1 MSTDLTVFMPDMS
14 GAAIEARVHYAERL
28 AASGLLP
35 DHYKRQPANVLVAIE
50 IGMALGVPPI
60 HALNS
65 IAVING
71 KPTMSAD
78 LMSAVVRRAGHKLHV
93 TERDGAVTAELVR
106 RDDPEFTYRA
116 VWDAD
121 KARTAGLWGRKGP
134 WSQFPGQ
141 MLRARATTEVC
152 RQGASD
158 ALMGVVYTPEEMGAV
173 VDEEGAVVSVPA
185 SPPPSVEEVQA
196 CEDLKTLRNWWQ
208 AFHTDGNKAMEEEVA
223 ARADALKAA
232 RDSEPAVEPEVVEEP
247 AGPSQES
254 LPVLDGE
261 IVEESES

>member
-196 CEDLKTLRNWWQ
+196 CEDLRTLRNWWT
-208 AFHTDGNKAMEEEVA
+208 AFRQVGDARMQEMVA
-223 ARADALKAA
+223 ARADALTAA
-232 RDSEPAVEPEVVEEP
+232 SGSEPAVEPEVVEEP

-261 IVEESES
+261 IVEENQ